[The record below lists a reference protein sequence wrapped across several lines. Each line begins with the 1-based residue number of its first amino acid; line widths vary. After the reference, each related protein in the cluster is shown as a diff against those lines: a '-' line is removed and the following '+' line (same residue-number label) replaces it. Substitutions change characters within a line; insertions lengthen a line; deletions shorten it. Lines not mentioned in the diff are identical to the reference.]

1 MLVSPLNR
9 GPELDTRSRRG
20 LTNAEHRDRVTDTSE
35 LVNIVRSVTT
45 EIMQENVATT
55 AISQLQTYSATSKN
69 NVSF

>member
-1 MLVSPLNR
+1 MLVSPLNT
-9 GPELDTRSRRG
+9 GPELDTHSRRG